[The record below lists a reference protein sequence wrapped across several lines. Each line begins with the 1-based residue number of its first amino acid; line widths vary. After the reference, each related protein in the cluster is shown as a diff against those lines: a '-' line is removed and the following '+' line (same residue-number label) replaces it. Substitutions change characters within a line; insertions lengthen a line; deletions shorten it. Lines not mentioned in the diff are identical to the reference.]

1 MSDRAYRHVEVERVG
16 ETAVVRLL
24 HREYDDDSLDELG
37 AELARPVD
45 EDGSRNLILVLGPRE
60 PDCLY
65 SVFLAKLLNLHRRL
79 ATNGGKLILAAVP
92 PLALNVIR
100 TSGLERFFHM
110 EPDCEA
116 ALESVVAATR

>member
-16 ETAVVRLL
+16 ETAIVRLT
-24 HREYDDDSLDELG
+24 RRDYDEVSLDEMG

-45 EDGSRNLILVLGPRE
+45 EDGCRNLILVLGPRE
-60 PDCLY
+60 PGCLY

-79 ATNGGKLILAAVP
+79 GTNGGKLILAAVP
-92 PLALNVIR
+92 PLALNVIS

-110 EPDCEA
+110 EPDRDA
-116 ALESVVAATR
+116 ALASVEAATR